1 MKSLSF
7 GMPLAARSAAIVLA
21 ALLGSA
27 GVFSALASTP
37 QAAWADSQT
46 PPREAVSALADTDA
60 EEPQL
65 TIVAGRAKRDGNKY
79 TFPDLTITANTDKNI
94 RSITVQFTTAIQSGD
109 DVLFA
114 AADGFTI
121 QGKTANRSVNSTAED
136 GWPTEKWEEYLRKN
150 MTITLTSSGSGTKGL
165 RMIAS
170 LNPVTD
176 IYDYNSENGHY
187 YRYVNKPST
196 WTEARD
202 AAAAAE
208 PYMGMK
214 GYLVTV
220 TSAKESNFITTL
232 IDTNMWMGGTAE
244 PTLGA
249 VANTGFTWSAPATG
263 WPYSFYWVTGPEAT
277 MGPGGTPMQICLMTK
292 AGVAQSVADPV
303 NGGNAYYNFASGEP
317 NNATGIGFYDNAGTQ
332 KSGEYCLHMYS
343 QKNSAG
349 TATAAANIGKWND
362 YPNYPSSGAHQK
374 CCYVIEYG
382 GLEDDMEN
390 PDDSD
395 TDGDTDV
402 DVNVDV
408 DVYVKVD
415 INVDPEER
423 TITTE
428 ADSINLGQAL
438 KVGENINGGVLD
450 PVADQ
455 ITRTYTLVDA
465 NGKEILGDD
474 GKPITVPENEVP
486 YRAGRYKVTSTK
498 PNADDGTEY
507 VAGTATFTVR
517 PATVDPSRETTAD
530 GSTQAKVY
538 EKVYDGTADF
548 DLSGVA
554 LPGVLPTHASDVR
567 IAADSATYLT
577 SEVGDTKVVLQGA
590 RLETADGEATTNYTL
605 AGVKDDGSLELSA
618 RIVPRELVVTAST
631 TVKWGLAGKPL
642 NDATGAAIAFSTD
655 EDVHDN
661 PAANWKANMLAPR
674 DALRGDDGIVS
685 ILGDVEI
692 GCTRDSDGT
701 DLDATNPQAG
711 VYTVMPHFSEVNP
724 LGAAQ
729 AAAFALTSRAGTGF
743 DAPITNVKDLGN
755 DRYDIGNYV
764 LTLKPAKVVVTQDA
778 ATDPGFDQIG
788 DVVEGGTIKEE
799 VDPSKPPISKDD
811 LDDIVKDE
819 LGDQVP
825 STEPIITIIKD
836 GEEVDAIDPTVPGHY
851 VVIATYPD
859 PDGGEDKV
867 VRFEYVVAEPTPDDP
882 SQPSKPENPG
892 NNSQPGNSSQPGD
905 GEQAGGNVVIDE
917 TVTHP
922 IDPDGSPITKDD
934 IDKEIKTTWPDKV
947 PTNVKPDITITLN
960 GEEVDAIDPTRPGTY
975 YVTAVYHDPNGGPD
989 RIVRLTYVV
998 EGAEE
1003 ETAVTSRL
1011 HRLAQTGDELPL
1023 GILGL
1028 GAAAAAGVAMVALRR
1043 KGSC

>member
-7 GMPLAARSAAIVLA
+7 EKPLAARGAAIVLA

-27 GVFSALASTP
+27 GVFSALVSTP
-37 QAAWADSQT
+37 QQAWADSQT
-46 PPREAVSALADTDA
+46 PLREEVSALADNDE

-94 RSITVQFTTAIQSGD
+94 RSITVQFTTAIESGD
-109 DVLFA
+109 DVLFTA
-114 AADGFTI
+114 DDGFTI
-121 QGKTANRSVNSTAED
+121 QGKTANRSVNSTTED
-136 GWPTEKWEEYLRKN
+136 GWPTEKWEDYLRKN

-187 YRYVNKPST
+187 YRYVGTPSS

-202 AAAAAE
+202 AAAAA
-208 PYMGMK
+208 PAYMGMR
-214 GYLVTV
+214 GYLLTV
-220 TSAKESNFITTL
+220 TSQSEASFITTL
-232 IDTNMWMGGTAE
+232 IEGNTWMGGTCLPE
-244 PTLGA
+244 FGTQDPTSHGSILTPKSGS
-249 VANTGFTWSAPATG
+249 VR
-263 WPYSFYWVTGPEAT
+263 YYWVTGPEAT
-277 MGPGGTPMQICLMTK
+277 MNDGKPLLICSGNYKNAAGLNADAK
-292 AGVAQSVADPV
+292 ARGLYA
-303 NGGNAYYNFASGEP
+303 NWSGSEP
-317 NNATGIGFYDNAGTQ
+317 NTSDGVGHVDADYTIN
-332 KSGEYCLHMYS
+332 KGEYCIHMWGKS
-343 QKNSAG
+343 SGNTPG
-349 TATAAANIGKWND
+349 TWND
-362 YPNYPSSGAHQK
+362 YPNYPHLGTHSP
-374 CCYVIEYG
+374 CNYIIEYG

-390 PDDSD
+390 PDDPDS
-395 TDGDTDV
+395 DGDTDV

-428 ADSINLGQAL
+428 ADSISLGQAL

-474 GKPITVPENEVP
+474 GKPITVPESEVP

-498 PNADDGTEY
+498 PNAANDTEY

-517 PATVDPSRETTAD
+517 PATVDPSREATAD

-554 LPGVLPTHASDVR
+554 LPGVLPAHASDVR
-567 IAADSATYLT
+567 IVADSAAYLT
-577 SEVGDTKVVLQGA
+577 SEVGDTKVLLQNA
-590 RLETADGEATTNYTL
+590 RLENAAGEATTNYTL

-618 RIVPRELVVTAST
+618 RIVPRELTVTAST

-642 NDATGAAIAFSTD
+642 NDAAGTAISFATD

-661 PAANWKANMLAPR
+661 PASAWAANMLAPR
-674 DALRGDDGIVS
+674 DALRVGGGISS
-685 ILGDVEI
+685 ILGDVELA
-692 GCTRDSDGT
+692 CTRDSDGAA
-701 DLDATNPQAG
+701 LDASNPQAG
-711 VYTVMPHFSEVNP
+711 MYTVMPHFSEVNP
-724 LGAAQ
+724 RGAARAAARTLGAR
-729 AAAFALTSRAGTGF
+729 AASDF

-755 DRYDIGNYV
+755 NRYDIGNYV
-764 LTLKPAKVVVTQDA
+764 LTLNPAKVVVTDNA

-788 DVVEGGTIKEE
+788 DVVEGGTVKEE

-811 LDDIVKDE
+811 LDDIVKEE

-825 STEPIITIIKD
+825 NTDPVIIIIKD
-836 GEEVDAIDPTVPGHY
+836 GEEVDTIDPTVPGHY
-851 VVIATYPD
+851 VVIATFPD

-867 VRFEYVVAEPTPDDP
+867 VRFEYVVEEPAPDDP
-882 SQPSKPENPG
+882 NQPSNPE
-892 NNSQPGNSSQPGD
+892 QPGD
-905 GEQAGGNVVIDE
+905 NGQTGGNVVVDE
-917 TVTHP
+917 TVTRP
-922 IDPDGSPITKDD
+922 VNPNGGPITKDD
-934 IDKEIKTTWPDKV
+934 IDEEIKTTWPNKV
-947 PTNVKPDITITLN
+947 PISVKPDITITLN
-960 GEEVDAIDPTRPGTY
+960 GEEVDSIDPTRPGTY

-998 EGAEE
+998 EGVDE
-1003 ETAVTSRL
+1003 ETSVTTSL
-1011 HRLAQTGDELPL
+1011 HRLAQTGDEVPL
-1023 GILGL
+1023 GMLGL
-1028 GAAAAAGVAMVALRR
+1028 GAAVAAGAVVVSLRR
-1043 KGSC
+1043 KRSC